1 MSNSSSFPSLID
13 LGGTTYVTRKTE
25 AIINGSNHLMNKEIY
40 TAYGEYSGAKNF
52 NPKALIDK
60 ASKTKENN
68 CYFSSLSIDETNGV
82 GNLIPYRA
90 ECECYY
96 FRSGEGII
104 DFKKEI
110 NANEN
115 IDGTIT
121 VSRNIMVRAIS
132 TPTQN
137 DPIASAT
144 ALVKTF
150 SGENIPVNLFV
161 KTIPDAKNTIL
172 ASEIFNVDKV
182 NGIVNL
188 TQNYIENAKKADIS
202 KKGIIKQTSEYQSG
216 IDGVATQTKR
226 TIVIGGT
233 GMPDSTLEGIGNTIQ
248 MGNLKIIGKNVT
260 VDSGSN
266 TVDIASVYSN
276 DETIDST
283 IGCKCS
289 NSLSFNYDFISNQ
302 HSAVYSAEAFPAS
315 AMISGSALKQCLIT
329 LSDIKQYDPCNL
341 SFSSIG
347 TTTGESTL
355 SLIKADNYSSSPGN
369 VSFGGSSG
377 FNASVQIN
385 YQPGYHYNVAS
396 PVVSGKGSWYIEDMG
411 LELNATVGGTVSL
424 NYGDVT
430 PTAGDLY
437 SLMESGFPFKANGQV
452 VRDEMMIDKNAK
464 KATYTFLTITPDNIF
479 KDLAK

>member
-1 MSNSSSFPSLID
+1 MSTSAPFPSLID
-13 LGGTTYVTRKTE
+13 FGGTTYVTRKTE

-40 TAYGEYSGAKNF
+40 TAYGEYSGGNTF
-52 NPKALIDK
+52 DPNILISK

-68 CYFSSLSIDETNGV
+68 CYFLNLSIDETNGV
-82 GNLIPYRA
+82 GGLIPYRA

-96 FRSGEGII
+96 FRSGEGIV

-115 IDGTIT
+115 MDGTIT
-121 VSRNIMVRAIS
+121 ISRNIMVRAIS
-132 TPTQN
+132 TPTQS

-144 ALVKTF
+144 ALARNF
-150 SGENIPVNLFV
+150 SGENIPVNLF
-161 KTIPDAKNTIL
+161 KKIIPDAKSTVT
-172 ASEIFNVDKV
+172 ASEIFSVDKV

-188 TQNYIENAKKADIS
+188 TQNYIANAKQADIA

-216 IDGVATQTKR
+216 IDGIVTQTKR

-233 GMPDSTLEGIGNTIQ
+233 GMPDSILEGVGNSLQI
-248 MGNLKIIGKNVT
+248 GNLKIISKNVT

-276 DETIDST
+276 DETIDTT

-302 HSAVYSAEAFPAS
+302 HSAVYSAEASPAS
-315 AMISGSALKQCLIT
+315 AMISGQALKPCLI
-329 LSDIKQYDPCNL
+329 LLDNIKAYDPCSL
-341 SFSSIG
+341 PFSSIG
-347 TTTGESTL
+347 TATGNSQL
-355 SLIKADNYSSSPGN
+355 SLIRTDNYSSSPGN
-369 VSFGGSSG
+369 VSFGNGSG
-377 FNASVQIN
+377 FNASIQIN

-396 PVVSGKGSWYIEDMG
+396 PTVSGKGAWYVEDMG
-411 LELNATVGGTVSL
+411 LALNATVGGTVSL
-424 NYGDVT
+424 NYGDQA
-430 PTAGDLY
+430 PTASDLY
-437 SLMESGFPFKANGQV
+437 TLMESGFPFKLAGQV
-452 VRDEMMIDKNAK
+452 VRDEMTIDNNAK
-464 KATYTFLTITPDNIF
+464 KATYTFLTITPDSVY

>member
-1 MSNSSSFPSLID
+1 
-13 LGGTTYVTRKTE
+13 
-25 AIINGSNHLMNKEIY
+25 MNKEIY
-40 TAYGEYSGAKNF
+40 TAYGEYSGNKF
-52 NPKALIDK
+52 DPKSLLNK

-68 CYFSSLSIDETNGV
+68 CYFSNLSIDETNGV
-82 GNLIPYRA
+82 GGLIPYRA

-96 FRSGEGII
+96 FRSGEGIV

-132 TPTQN
+132 TPTQA

-144 ALVKTF
+144 VLAKTF
-150 SGENIPVNLFV
+150 SGESIPVNLFV
-161 KTIPDAKNTIL
+161 KIIPNAKDTITT
-172 ASEIFNVDKV
+172 SEIFSVDKV

-188 TQNYIENAKKADIS
+188 TQNYIANAKQADIA

-233 GMPDSTLEGIGNTIQ
+233 GMPDSILEGIGNTLQ
-248 MGNLKIIGKNVT
+248 MDNLKIISKNVT

-276 DETIDST
+276 DETIDT
-283 IGCKCS
+283 EIGCKCS

-302 HSAVYSAEAFPAS
+302 HSAVYSAEASPAS
-315 AMISGSALKQCLIT
+315 AMISGKALKPCLIT
-329 LSDIKQYDPCNL
+329 LSDIKKYDPCSL

-347 TTTGESTL
+347 TTTGDSTL
-355 SLIKADNYSSSPGN
+355 SLIQTDNYSSSPGN
-369 VSFGGSSG
+369 VSFGNGSG
-377 FNASVQIN
+377 FNASIQIN

-396 PVVSGKGSWYIEDMG
+396 PTVSGKGIWYIEDMG
-411 LELNATVGGTVSL
+411 LALNATVGGTVSL
-424 NYGDVT
+424 NYGDT
-430 PTAGDLY
+430 PPKANDLY
-437 SLMESGFPFKANGQV
+437 TLMESGFPFQLNGQV
-452 VRDEMMIDKNAK
+452 LRDEFMIDNNAK
-464 KATYTFLTITPDNIF
+464 KATYTFLTITPDSIF